1 MKLGNKKIDWT
12 RLFAC
17 VAFATVVVIC
27 MDDRSRN
34 GWTKK

>member
-17 VAFATVVVIC
+17 VAFATVAIFIIY
-27 MDDRSRN
+27 RIN
-34 GWTKK
+34 LLYL